1 MLTLIEASRTHSA
14 PAAIHSVDALGISS
28 SIAELN
34 SAPTRKYG
42 RRRPSRVHVRSL
54 AFPISGWISSPLS
67 GAASHSSGSRSGVA
81 PSTS

>member
-14 PAAIHSVDALGISS
+14 PAAIHSDDEFGSSS

-54 AFPISGWISSPLS
+54 ELPISG
-67 GAASHSSGSRSGVA
+67 
-81 PSTS
+81 